1 MSLSATASQQRDRQ
15 TRLSHPLFVWGMAGS
30 IAFHAGILPAVL
42 LLAWRETP
50 PQPAEIE
57 LVFTEPIEPVVEE
70 PETAVLEEETIDD
83 VPIPSTSL
91 PEPLPVIP
99 DPVEETPDDIVEDV
113 VESEVVEEQ
122 PNRLDDLLA
131 SIRQRQG
138 PRTVPRGN
146 RPRRSAPSNP
156 SNGRD
161 QVARATPPPP
171 EPAGGGS
178 RTVACRRCPKP
189 SYPRSAL
196 NAGAEGTVNIMVDI
210 NPDGAVTSASLV
222 GSSGHASLDQAALSA
237 VRSRWRFQPI
247 RGGASGVVISV
258 VMTIEGSDLNQRAQ
272 EQGDRESVEIPS
284 QETAAEETSDDES
297 TASNSSEEESDAS
310 SSTQSEPSANDLSD
324 TNPESPP
331 SELTTTQP
339 TSPSEAPASS
349 TPDVQADEPTESSS
363 SSEPPAPPPVPEP
376 SPDASDAQSSE
387 E

>member
-1 MSLSATASQQRDRQ
+1 MSLSATATQQRDRQ
-15 TRLSHPLFVWGMAGS
+15 TRLSHPLVVWGMAGS

-57 LVFTEPIEPVVEE
+57 LVFTETIEQPVVEE

-91 PEPLPVIP
+91 PDPSPTTP
-99 DPVEETPDDIVEDV
+99 DPVEETPDDVVEEV

-138 PRTVPRGN
+138 PRTAPRSN
-146 RPRRSAPSNP
+146 RPRRSAPPSASSNS
-156 SNGRD
+156 SNEGD
-161 QVARATPPPP
+161 QVARAAPPSP
-171 EPAGGGS
+171 EPTGGGS

-196 NAGAEGTVNIMVDI
+196 DAGAEGTVNIMVDI
-210 NPDGAVTSASLV
+210 NSDGAVTSASLV

-237 VRSRWRFQPI
+237 VRNRWRFQPI
-247 RGGASGVVISV
+247 RGGASGVVVSV

-284 QETAAEETSDDES
+284 QETAAEHW
-297 TASNSSEEESDAS
+297 
-310 SSTQSEPSANDLSD
+310 
-324 TNPESPP
+324 
-331 SELTTTQP
+331 
-339 TSPSEAPASS
+339 
-349 TPDVQADEPTESSS
+349 
-363 SSEPPAPPPVPEP
+363 
-376 SPDASDAQSSE
+376 
-387 E
+387 